1 MIGNLLSG
9 TYTFALVLA
18 RFGGMI
24 GVNPMF
30 ARRNVPTQVR
40 TGLVVALTLLI
51 APTVELSRQIIS
63 SLDFAIVLLGELL
76 AGVILGF
83 VFQIFYYM
91 LFFAGDLMDT
101 QFGMAM
107 AKVFDPGTN
116 LQMSISSNFLNLLFM
131 LYVLATNSHLVMLRL
146 FAGSFSLVPAG
157 QLSLSQEALS
167 HIIELFIQVF
177 SLSLRLALPFVAA
190 EFILELSMGI
200 LMKMIPQ
207 IHVFV
212 INIQLKV
219 MLAYLLL
226 IAFAGP
232 IGSFIDNYIGFTLT
246 SLQDFLT
253 VMAT

>member
-1 MIGNLLSG
+1 MLDAALLSSY
-9 TYTFALVLA
+9 TYALVLT

-24 GVNPMF
+24 GINPMF
-30 ARRNVPTQVR
+30 TRRGVPATVR
-40 TGLVVALTLLI
+40 TGLVLALTLLI
-51 APTVELSRQIIS
+51 APSVEMTRQIFS
-63 SLDFAIVLLGELL
+63 SLDFVIALLSELM
-76 AGVILGF
+76 AGAILGF

-116 LQMSISSNFLNLLFM
+116 LQMSVSSNFLNLLFM
-131 LYVLATNSHLVMLRL
+131 FFFLSSNSHLVMIRL
-146 FAGSFSLVPAG
+146 FADSFTLIPAG
-157 QLSLSQEALS
+157 QLGLSQQALG

-177 SLSLRLALPFVAA
+177 SLALRLAMPFVAA

-219 MLAYLLL
+219 LLAYILL
-226 IAFAGP
+226 IAFSGP
-232 IGSFIDNYIGFTLT
+232 IGAFIDNYISFTLI
-246 SLQDFLT
+246 SLRDFLE
-253 VMAT
+253 VIAH